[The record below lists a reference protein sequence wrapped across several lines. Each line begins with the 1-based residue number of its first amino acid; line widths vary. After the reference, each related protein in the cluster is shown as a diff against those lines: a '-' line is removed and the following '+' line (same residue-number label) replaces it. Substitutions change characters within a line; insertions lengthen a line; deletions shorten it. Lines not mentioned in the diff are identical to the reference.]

1 MTRKVGFIQS
11 VQRHPLPCSPIL
23 FTLASHW
30 TAAGAL
36 STDDAVSAALE
47 TVLYSQMLVLF
58 APQAVPA
65 KSHLPV
71 LVGCVNV
78 GEGREVRGCE
88 LHGQQF

>member
-58 APQAVPA
+58 APQAVLLGVGRVA
-65 KSHLPV
+65 AGVLRPV
-71 LVGCVNV
+71 KG
-78 GEGREVRGCE
+78 GF
-88 LHGQQF
+88 HTWDA